1 MSGIAAVQARIAEV
15 SAQMAMVSGVPLPAA
30 SSPGSARDVS
40 SSTRSGAAFAAALDT
55 AVAGTGAVAAPAA
68 ATAAVPAPSAGLPTS
83 ELLARF
89 AGALR
94 GTGAAFVASASK
106 YLAVPYAWGGEDA
119 TGMDCSGL
127 IQRAFADMGVSV
139 PRTAREQMAV
149 GTEVASLAAAQ
160 PGDLIVT
167 RGGAHISI
175 YIGDNKIIHAPRPG
189 EQVSIREMFETDADI
204 DTIRRVLPAGS
215 PAGPDAAAVAATA
228 AAGLGGGAS
237 LAGLGTGG
245 SFAGLGTGGAPAGF
259 GSDGALAGL
268 GGGAGT
274 IAAVEQA
281 RLALGLTGAIS

>member
-30 SSPGSARDVS
+30 SSPGGARDVS
-40 SSTRSGAAFAAALDT
+40 SSARSGAAFAAALDT
-55 AVAGTGAVAAPAA
+55 AVAGTGAAPAA
-68 ATAAVPAPSAGLPTS
+68 PLVAAPAPSAGLPTS

-89 AGALR
+89 AGAPA

-106 YLAVPYAWGGEDA
+106 YLGVPYVWGGEDA

-215 PAGPDAAAVAATA
+215 PAGHAAAAVAATA
-228 AAGLGGGAS
+228 AGLGGGGAS
-237 LAGLGTGG
+237 LAGLGMGG
-245 SFAGLGTGGAPAGF
+245 SFAGLGMGGAPAGF
-259 GSDGALAGL
+259 GSGGALGGL
-268 GGGAGT
+268 GGGTGT
-274 IAAVEQA
+274 MAAVEQA